1 MGKKGSS
8 TPSQGATKH
17 TNKVMTLREENI
29 GKKHADVA
37 SILKLQHLTRVAT
50 WTSGAGQIPHLGS
63 ILGQHTAATAEESG
77 VPLDPSSF
85 LCQK

>member
-1 MGKKGSS
+1 
-8 TPSQGATKH
+8 
-17 TNKVMTLREENI
+17 MTLREENI

-50 WTSGAGQIPHLGS
+50 WASGAGEMPPLGS
-63 ILGQHTAATAEESG
+63 ILGQRTAATAEASG
-77 VPLDPSSF
+77 LPLDPSSF